1 MTYEEFVAVCDKHN
15 VEYKAALEEI
25 VTTDY
30 VTEAMK
36 SRINVLREKDKYL
49 SELHGHFTIEQSRAK
64 RAERNSL
71 TDAFFDALGPVKKTE
86 LS

>member
-1 MTYEEFVAVCDKHN
+1 MTYEEFVVICDKHN

-30 VTEAMK
+30 ITVEMK
-36 SRINVLREKDKYL
+36 ARIAQLREKDKYL
-49 SELHGHFTIEQSRAK
+49 SELHGHFTLETAKAK
-64 RAERNSL
+64 RAERSVV
-71 TDAFFDALGPVKKTE
+71 DEFGFSEFFTKKTE

>member
-1 MTYEEFVAVCDKHN
+1 VTYEEFVAVCDKHN

-49 SELHGHFTIEQSRAK
+49 SELHGHFTLEQAKVK
-64 RAERNSL
+64 RAERSVV
-71 TDAFFDALGPVKKTE
+71 DEFGFSEFFTKKTE

>member
-36 SRINVLREKDKYL
+36 SRIAQLREKDKYL
-49 SELHGHFTIEQSRAK
+49 SELHGHFDLARAK
-64 RAERNSL
+64 AQRAELDSTLR
-71 TDAFFDALGPVKKTE
+71 TVKKTE